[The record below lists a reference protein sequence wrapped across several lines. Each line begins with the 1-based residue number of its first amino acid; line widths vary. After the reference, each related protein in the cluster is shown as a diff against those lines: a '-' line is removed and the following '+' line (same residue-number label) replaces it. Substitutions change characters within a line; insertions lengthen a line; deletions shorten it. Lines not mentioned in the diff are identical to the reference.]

1 MSRKSWTTAPA
12 KCQVVRF
19 RESLFGP
26 QEPKVGSARNYRQT
40 CISYVRAHRNPKSVP
55 QQPTGSW
62 HQTNIS
68 HVRAHRIPKS
78 VPQEPTNSPNQTT
91 ISHVRAHRNPMSVP
105 QEPTDSLHQTSL
117 SHVRAH
123 RNPMSVP
130 QEPIVLVDSFT
141 NLMAFKGYPVRLL

>member
-40 CISYVRAHRNPKSVP
+40 CISYVRAHRNPKSVPQELTDFPPQTIISHVRAHRNPKSVP

-105 QEPTDSLHQTSL
+105 QEP
-117 SHVRAH
+117 
-123 RNPMSVP
+123 
-130 QEPIVLVDSFT
+130 IVLVDSFT